1 MRSSPSCCSSS
12 LPTSNS
18 PHDPPTV
25 RLETSYHRTIRG
37 TPSAPGAAVE
47 NCGGTRASV
56 DTVAPHAEV
65 ESHKISHAFSI
76 NALLFAHTN
85 TFLFTGGGAS
95 SRSVL
100 SGRSYSLGSGARQSH
115 LRAQRHQISAVLS
128 SPRHLATRER
138 RPDRR
143 RRAPAPGRSQSRN
156 PHGPS
161 AMTILPCALS
171 ADGDERAVM
180 QTRSFLDRA
189 PPTGFVL
196 DSG

>member
-76 NALLFAHTN
+76 NALLFAHT
-85 TFLFTGGGAS
+85 TPFFLRGGGPS

-100 SGRSYSLGSGARQSH
+100 SGRSYSLGVRARGKVTSEHRGIRSQPCCRVRDTS
-115 LRAQRHQISAVLS
+115 R
-128 SPRHLATRER
+128 RER
-138 RPDRR
+138 GVQIGDGERLRQAAARVAIRMARP
-143 RRAPAPGRSQSRN
+143 Q
-156 PHGPS
+156 
-161 AMTILPCALS
+161 
-171 ADGDERAVM
+171 
-180 QTRSFLDRA
+180 
-189 PPTGFVL
+189 
-196 DSG
+196 

>member
-76 NALLFAHTN
+76 NALLFAHT
-85 TFLFTGGGAS
+85 TPFFLRGGG
-95 SRSVL
+95 RPPEVTL
-100 SGRSYSLGSGARQSH
+100 PRAR
-115 LRAQRHQISAVLS
+115 
-128 SPRHLATRER
+128 T
-138 RPDRR
+138 
-143 RRAPAPGRSQSRN
+143 
-156 PHGPS
+156 
-161 AMTILPCALS
+161 
-171 ADGDERAVM
+171 
-180 QTRSFLDRA
+180 
-189 PPTGFVL
+189 
-196 DSG
+196 